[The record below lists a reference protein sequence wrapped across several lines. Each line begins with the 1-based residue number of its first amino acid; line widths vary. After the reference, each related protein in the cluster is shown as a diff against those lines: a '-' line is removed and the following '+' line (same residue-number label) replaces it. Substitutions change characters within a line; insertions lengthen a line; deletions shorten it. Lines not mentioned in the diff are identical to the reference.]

1 MIGAALAMRA
11 TRRSFA
17 ALNRGDLATFMSGVS
32 DDAVFEFPGRT
43 VVSGSHR
50 GADAIRSWYG
60 AWFSQMPSRR
70 FTIKK
75 IAAENGL
82 AMGSSNSVLV
92 EWHLDEEDRQGRWFG
107 FDGVTS
113 ITIRHGRAVFIRDYI
128 ADQHAL
134 EEIWGFQ
141 ASE

>member
-92 EWHLDEEDRQGRWFG
+92 EWLWMRKTVREDGSGSTGSPRSR
-107 FDGVTS
+107 FDMVESSSSAT
-113 ITIRHGRAVFIRDYI
+113 T
-128 ADQHAL
+128 
-134 EEIWGFQ
+134 
-141 ASE
+141 